1 MRREGMTAR
10 EAAEEWVREFNAI
23 PQGMIDKLMKLD
35 CEDWHEVTTPSY
47 GCRVYVPSSSL
58 PDNYDGDKD
67 EGVVISYDEE
77 SDLYCIELDDGFKV
91 SLEEGD
97 FEVVWDDSLPMWGTM
112 WSFGDSADDY
122 WLSDLGGIGV
132 MSRCGFRIYESEEFG
147 YFFGIDGAGYSFYDE
162 HWVPLYRA
170 RDLHWHDPATE
181 KEAI

>member
-1 MRREGMTAR
+1 MRREGMTVR
-10 EAAEEWVREFNAI
+10 EAAKEWVREFNAI
-23 PQGMIDKLMKLD
+23 PQSMIDKLMKLD
-35 CEDWHEVTTPSY
+35 FEDWHEVTTPAY

-58 PDNYDGDKD
+58 PDSYNGEED
-67 EGVVISYDEE
+67 EGEVISYDEE
-77 SDLYCIELDDGFKV
+77 SELYCIELDDGFKV

-97 FEVVWDDSLPMWGTM
+97 FEVVRDDSLPMWGTM

-122 WLSDLGGIGV
+122 WLSDMDGIGV

-170 RDLHWHDPATE
+170 RGLHWHDPATE
-181 KEAI
+181 KEAS